1 MKIHTNSSDRLIA
14 QLDKSDMELYDI
26 AFGSLAADDEKTE
39 RLICDLLNISGI
51 SLKERICR
59 LHVDA
64 VWNGENEMYIIL
76 TLSDSVRRSKRLRV
90 RQRRLVCTLFS
101 REALFPLC
109 DALKR
114 YESVIC
120 DCRLYSDGETYAVE
134 LCQNALDKINLKHIL
149 SEFGVVRPCPARM
162 RRAEL
167 DEHYKL
173 ICDDFIRRLSP

>member
-14 QLDKSDMELYDI
+14 RLDKSDMELYDI
-26 AFGSLAADDEKTE
+26 SFGSLDVADEKTE
-39 RLICDLLNISGI
+39 RLICDMLSISGI
-51 SLKERICR
+51 SLNGRSLR

-76 TLSDSVRRSKRLRV
+76 TLSERTGRPKRLRLK
-90 RQRRLVCTLFS
+90 QRCMVCTLFS
-101 REALFPLC
+101 YDALFPLC

-114 YESVIC
+114 YQTAITG
-120 DCRLYSDGETYAVE
+120 CRLYGNGEGYAVE
-134 LCQNALDKINLKHIL
+134 LCQNALDNINLKPVL
-149 SEFGVVRPCPARM
+149 SEFGVVRSCPARI

-167 DEHYKL
+167 NEHYKL